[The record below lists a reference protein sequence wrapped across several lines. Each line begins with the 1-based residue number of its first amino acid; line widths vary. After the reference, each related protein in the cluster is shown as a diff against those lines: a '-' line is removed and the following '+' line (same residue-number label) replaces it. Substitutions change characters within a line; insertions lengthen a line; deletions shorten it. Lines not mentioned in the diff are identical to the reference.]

1 MRISDGGLRI
11 GARIQLSVVVCSL
24 LVVASTAAGPE
35 TTRVLFIGNSLTA
48 TNDLPG
54 HVREL
59 AQMAGDV
66 WDTSAVVYPNYSL
79 EDHWQRGDAS
89 RAIARG
95 GWTFV
100 VLQQGP
106 SALPESRALL
116 IDYTRRFDTQI
127 RAGGARTAMYMVWPS
142 DSRRSDFPGVSQSY
156 SAAAAAVGATLLPV
170 GDAWQAAWREN
181 VRLPLYSEDRFHP
194 SPLATALAA
203 IVIYSSLGGRTV
215 TQLPAGWSVNRD
227 QQVAIFNAAARVRTR

>member
-1 MRISDGGLRI
+1 MRISNCALRQ
-11 GARIQLSVVVCSL
+11 ALVVCSL
-24 LVVASTAAGPE
+24 LVVTRAAAGPSG
-35 TTRVLFIGNSLTA
+35 TMRVLFIGNSLTA

-54 HVREL
+54 RVREL
-59 AQMAGDV
+59 AQVAGDV

-127 RAGGARTAMYMVWPS
+127 RAAGARTAMYMVWPA
-142 DSRRSDFPGVSQSY
+142 DSRRGDFPGVSQSY

-170 GDAWQAAWREN
+170 GDAWQAAWREDLQ
-181 VRLPLYSEDRFHP
+181 LPLYGDDRFHP

-203 IVIYSSLGGRTV
+203 VVIHAGLGGRTV
-215 TQLPAGWSVNRD
+215 AQLPPGWSVNRE
-227 QQVAIFNAAARVRTR
+227 QQVAILSAGARVRRR